1 MAGAGTVLRLL
12 AAVATVALLGCAR
25 PASAAPPEK
34 LRVDVVARHPH
45 QRDAFTQGL
54 VYVDGVL
61 YESTGLEG
69 RSSLRM
75 VDPASG
81 VVAKQVRLPAPLFG
95 EGLAHANGLLY
106 QLTWKDGRALVYD
119 AATLAPVREHRYEG
133 EGWGLAFDGTHLL
146 MTDGS
151 AVLQFRDPR
160 TFDLVTTRTV
170 TLDGKPKDR
179 LNELEHVDGAL
190 YANVWHEERI
200 LRIDPATGV
209 VTGVVD
215 ASGLLAA
222 HERAGTDVLNGIA
235 HNPARG
241 VFYLTGKLWPWVFE
255 VRFVPAQ

>member
-1 MAGAGTVLRLL
+1 MMSRFLL
-12 AAVATVALLGCAR
+12 AAAVVGALGCAC
-25 PASAAPPEK
+25 PATAAPPER

-61 YESTGLEG
+61 FESTGLEG

-81 VVAKQVRLPAPLFG
+81 VVAKQVRLPAPMFG
-95 EGLAHANGLLY
+95 EGLAHAGGLLY

-151 AVLQFRDPR
+151 ATLQFRDPR
-160 TFDLVTTRTV
+160 TFELVTTRTV
-170 TLDGKPKDR
+170 TLDGRPQER

-190 YANVWHEERI
+190 YANVWQEERI
-200 LRIDPATGV
+200 LRINPATGE

-215 ASGLLAA
+215 ASGLLAS
-222 HERAGTDVLNGIA
+222 HERPGTDVLNGIA
-235 HNPARG
+235 HNPAKG

-255 VRFVPAQ
+255 VRFLPAR